1 MPEGAC
7 NKCGE
12 HKELVLADCV
22 CRDCSDRLDKQWSE
36 STAIDWVLIRPAE
49 KIEQIMSDLKESLR
63 SGSTLAHDDAADA
76 QPSFARCIFR
86 NTTYADMKS
95 RWAKRDAVGSTYLG
109 GAALDELSQIRSMFG
124 TSPKQLDSFIR
135 PASYEEIADHDA
147 HHQHLAEQA
156 ASPVARVK
164 DQQDQSVLTRIL
176 WFVCVL
182 LAAGVST
189 KSYNEADS
197 MGWISHTENSVIT
210 AQANWFV
217 GESKMCYSYP
227 LPRSLPEP
235 PLKAG
240 NAVYQINCDNGPEHQ
255 MKIKFYG
262 RVEQPEYSA
271 VQWRCS
277 RSESG
282 FTCFELSGV
291 TSVAPAP

>member
-1 MPEGAC
+1 MPEGTC

-12 HKELVLADCV
+12 RKELVLAGCV
-22 CRDCSDRLDKQWSE
+22 CCDCSDMLSRQWSK

-49 KIEQIMSDLKESLR
+49 KIDQIMSDLKDSL
-63 SGSTLAHDDAADA
+63 GPGPTLGKDDDADA
-76 QPSFARCIFR
+76 EPSFARCIFR
-86 NTTYADMKS
+86 NTSYAEMKS
-95 RWAKRDAVGSTYLG
+95 RWAKRDDGGSMYLG
-109 GAALDELSQIRSMFG
+109 RATPDELSQLMSMFG
-124 TSPKQLDSFIR
+124 TSPKRPDSFIR
-135 PASYEEIADHDA
+135 PATYEEIADHNA
-147 HHQHLAEQA
+147 HHQHRPERFVETADH
-156 ASPVARVK
+156 K
-164 DQQDQSVLTRIL
+164 DESVLTRIF

-240 NAVYQINCDNGPEHQ
+240 NAIYQINCDNGPEHQ

-291 TSVAPAP
+291 PTPVPAR